1 MEYCLDNGV
10 LSVRVSSLGGELQS
24 VKKDGREYLWQGDP
38 AYWEGKAP
46 NLFPYIARLTRGTC
60 TVHGKAYQLPIH
72 GFLPTTEMT
81 AEAQEAERE
90 EDSNAVR
97 LVLRLD
103 ADERTL
109 ACYPFVFTLRIV
121 YELEGDSLRI
131 TYEVTNGE
139 KEEMYFGIGGHPGF
153 QVPLE
158 DGLSFEDYF
167 LEFETAAEPDAEPDA
182 DGPKMGERLCGAVDQ
197 KGEAEGTQARTAE
210 RPCGPQEPVRVGF
223 SPACFLNGKDE
234 PYPLQGGSRIPL
246 GHELFDDDAIVLS
259 GTPKTVVLR
268 SEKGSRGVRVR
279 FPGMPYIGFWHAVK
293 KPAPYVCIEPW
304 SSLPSRQDVVEELS
318 EQPGLIHLEGEG
330 VYRNTWS
337 IQIF

>member
-81 AEAQEAERE
+81 AETQEAERE

-131 TYEVTNGE
+131 TYEVTNGG

-158 DGLSFEDYF
+158 DGLSFGDYF
-167 LEFETAAEPDAEPDA
+167 LEFETAAEQ
-182 DGPKMGERLCGAVDQ
+182 M
-197 KGEAEGTQARTAE
+197 
-210 RPCGPQEPVRVGF
+210 PVRVGF

>member
-90 EDSNAVR
+90 ADSNAVR

-131 TYEVTNGE
+131 TYEVTNGG

-158 DGLSFEDYF
+158 DGLSFGDYF
-167 LEFETAAEPDAEPDA
+167 LEFETAAEQ
-182 DGPKMGERLCGAVDQ
+182 M
-197 KGEAEGTQARTAE
+197 
-210 RPCGPQEPVRVGF
+210 PVRVGF

-293 KPAPYVCIEPW
+293 KPTPYVCIEPW